1 MTIFPSFPNVPYFT
15 ESGDLGPILQPFTS
29 DDLARYLEALS
40 GQNEQDELMFPSLD
54 AEQKRFAGNIPF
66 VRSTL
71 FLQEQYVTLGTYV
84 FSSESQ
90 LC

>member
-1 MTIFPSFPNVPYFT
+1 MRTYVLYIPFFT

-40 GQNEQDELMFPSLD
+40 GQNQQDELMFPSLD
-54 AEQKRFAGNIPF
+54 AEQKRFAGKFQF

-71 FLQEQYVTLGTYV
+71 FLQEQYVTLGTF